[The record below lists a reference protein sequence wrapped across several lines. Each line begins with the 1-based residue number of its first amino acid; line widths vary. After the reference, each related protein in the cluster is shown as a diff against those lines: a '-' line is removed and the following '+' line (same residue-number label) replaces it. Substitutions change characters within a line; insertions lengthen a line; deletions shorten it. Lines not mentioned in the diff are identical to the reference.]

1 MPPQLV
7 ALTDGPSI
15 MLDKPILLVGRHQE
29 CDIQIQSRK
38 ISRRH
43 CCIAQVDDYLVV
55 RDLCWPGAPGQA
67 AAGPPAAAPP
77 AAARPGQAAAVPDLD
92 SFEEP
97 VALRDSGGQVVSKGA
112 PLAPPPEKPIPS
124 LIIPENLSLMPG
136 SADSKKKDVPAP
148 SAPSQSGNNP
158 SGTVKRQ

>member
-38 ISRRH
+38 ISPRH

-55 RDLCWPGAPGQA
+55 RDLCSTNGIRFNGVLLAEGRLIPGVERTIGNTRYEFPC
-67 AAGPPAAAPP
+67 P
-77 AAARPGQAAAVPDLD
+77 ARPAQAP
-92 SFEEP
+92 
-97 VALRDSGGQVVSKGA
+97 
-112 PLAPPPEKPIPS
+112 
-124 LIIPENLSLMPG
+124 
-136 SADSKKKDVPAP
+136 
-148 SAPSQSGNNP
+148 
-158 SGTVKRQ
+158 